1 MLFPTS
7 SLFLGSDG
15 HAKSKLI
22 SNRIRKTSPI
32 FRKTRKGKLKRC
44 PHGWS
49 PMSTVPSSQNKSVAE
64 ILRNVPDENAF
75 YFYVGE
81 GSPSGLKAS
90 SLREFLAQ
98 AEIADPASVSFHAGR
113 GDFEKWVRMLGD
125 PTLAKQLQTVSSQNL
140 SPEELKTK
148 MLRVIRMRVGKLR
161 KLAHEV

>member
-1 MLFPTS
+1 
-7 SLFLGSDG
+7 
-15 HAKSKLI
+15 
-22 SNRIRKTSPI
+22 
-32 FRKTRKGKLKRC
+32 
-44 PHGWS
+44 
-49 PMSTVPSSQNKSVAE
+49 MSTAPSSPNRSVSD

-81 GSPSGLKAS
+81 GSPSGLKAT

-98 AEIADPASVSFHAGR
+98 VEIADPISLGFHSRR
-113 GDFEKWVRMLGD
+113 GDFENWVRMLGD

-148 MLRVIRMRVGKLR
+148 MLRIIRMRVGKLR